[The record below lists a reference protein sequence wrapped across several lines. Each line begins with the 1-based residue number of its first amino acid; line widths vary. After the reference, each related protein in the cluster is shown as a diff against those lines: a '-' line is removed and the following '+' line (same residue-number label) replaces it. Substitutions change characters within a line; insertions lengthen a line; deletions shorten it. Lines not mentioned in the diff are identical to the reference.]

1 MSPLSRRDLLQRS
14 ASLALAAA
22 CLRPAGAW
30 ADTAPTRNVAELTSL
45 AVNLGDEG
53 VLLTYNVRLELAR
66 DLEQMLLRGV
76 TLVFVA
82 EAEVLRERWYWLDQS
97 RGEATRRWRLGWQ
110 PLTRRWKLSQDGLSR
125 HFVTLQE
132 ALDAMRRAARWRIAD
147 PIAMGDEAEQHVIF
161 RFRLD
166 TEELPRPLQIGL
178 GPQSGWDLSI
188 ARRITLS
195 TAMR

>member
-22 CLRPAGAW
+22 CLKPAGAW
-30 ADTAPTRNVAELTSL
+30 ADATPTRNIAELTSL

-53 VLLTYNVRLELAR
+53 VLLTYSVRLELAK

-82 EAEVLRERWYWLDQS
+82 EAEVLRERWYWLEQS
-97 RGEATRRWRLGWQ
+97 RAETVRTWRLGWP

-132 ALDAMRRAARWRIAD
+132 ALDAMRRTTRWRIAE
-147 PIAMGDEAEQHVIF
+147 PIAVGDESEHYVAF

-188 ARRITLS
+188 ARRINLS
-195 TAMR
+195 AAMR

>member
-53 VLLTYNVRLELAR
+53 VLLTYSVRLELAK
-66 DLEQMLLRGV
+66 DLEQMLSRGV

-82 EAEVLRERWYWLDQS
+82 EAEVLRERWYWLDQT
-97 RGEATRRWRLGWQ
+97 RGETTRRWRLGWQ
-110 PLTRRWKLSQDGLSR
+110 PLTHRWKLSQDGLSR

-132 ALDAMRRAARWRIAD
+132 ALDAMRRTTRWRIAE
-147 PIAMGDEAEQHVIF
+147 PIAAGDESEHYVAF

-188 ARRITLS
+188 TRRVNLS
-195 TAMR
+195 AAMR

>member
-1 MSPLSRRDLLQRS
+1 MPPLSRRDLLQRS

-22 CLRPAGAW
+22 CLATRQAQ
-30 ADTAPTRNVAELTSL
+30 ADTAATRNVAELSSL
-45 AVNLGDEG
+45 AINLSEEG
-53 VLLTYNVRLELAR
+53 VLLTYNVRLELSR
-66 DLEQMLLRGV
+66 ELEQMLLRGV

-82 EAEVLRERWYWLDQS
+82 EAELQRERWYWLDQT

-132 ALDAMRRAARWRIAD
+132 ALDAMRRTTRWRIGD
-147 PIAMGDEAEQHVIF
+147 PVAAGDEGEHHVDF

-188 ARRITLS
+188 SRRVNLS
-195 TAMR
+195 AAMR

>member
-22 CLRPAGAW
+22 CLRPADSW
-30 ADTAPTRNVAELTSL
+30 ADSPPARNIAELVSL

-82 EAEVLRERWYWLDQS
+82 EAELLRERWYWLDEG
-97 RGEATRRWRLGWQ
+97 RGEAIRRWRLGWQ

-125 HFVTLQE
+125 QFVSLQE
-132 ALDAMRRAARWRIAD
+132 ALDAMRRTTRWRIAD
-147 PIAMGDEAEQHVIF
+147 PIAAGDEGEHYLVF

-188 ARRITLS
+188 ARRLNLNA
-195 TAMR
+195 AMR

>member
-22 CLRPAGAW
+22 CLRPASAR
-30 ADTAPTRNVAELTSL
+30 ADSAPNRNIAELAGLSVHL
-45 AVNLGDEG
+45 NEEG
-53 VLLTYNVRLELAR
+53 VLLSYNVRLELAR

-76 TLVFVA
+76 TLVFLA
-82 EAEVLRERWYWLDQS
+82 EAEVLRERWYWLDQG

-132 ALDAMRRAARWRIAD
+132 ALDAMRRATRWRIAE
-147 PIAMGDEAEQHVIF
+147 PIAAGDESEHYVSF
-161 RFRLD
+161 RFKLD

-188 ARRITLS
+188 TRRINLS
-195 TAMR
+195 AAMR

>member
-1 MSPLSRRDLLQRS
+1 MPPLSRRDLLQRS

-22 CLRPAGAW
+22 CLEPTDSW
-30 ADTAPTRNVAELTSL
+30 ADSAPARNIAELASL
-45 AVNLGDEG
+45 GVNLGDEG

-82 EAEVLRERWYWLDQS
+82 EAELLRERWYWLDQD

-125 HFVTLQE
+125 SFVSLQE
-132 ALDAMRRAARWRIAD
+132 ALDAMRRTTRWRIAD
-147 PIAMGDEAEQHVIF
+147 PIAVGDESEHYLVF

-188 ARRITLS
+188 ARRINLS
-195 TAMR
+195 AAMR

>member
-14 ASLALAAA
+14 ASLVLAAA
-22 CLRPAGAW
+22 CLTPAGAR
-30 ADTAPTRNVAELTSL
+30 ADSAATRNITELTSL
-45 AVNLGDEG
+45 AINLGDEG
-53 VLLTYNVRLELAR
+53 VLLTYNVRLELSR
-66 DLEQMLLRGV
+66 DLEQMLLRGL

-82 EAEVLRERWYWLDQS
+82 EAEVLRERWYWLDES
-97 RGEATRRWRLGWQ
+97 RGETARRWRLGWQ

-132 ALDAMRRAARWRIAD
+132 ALDVMRRTTRWRIAD
-147 PIAMGDEAEQHVIF
+147 PISAGDEGEHYVIF

-188 ARRITLS
+188 ARRINLS
-195 TAMR
+195 AAMR